1 MTFILLAL
9 PSETPGEDSETIAPD
24 SEPSSSSSSSRSA
37 WTASQIHNQGV
48 MIGDVNLFL
57 PEGPQGEDVECEIM
71 LAEEAYRGK
80 GMGKEALSIL

>member
-1 MTFILLAL
+1 
-9 PSETPGEDSETIAPD
+9 
-24 SEPSSSSSSSRSA
+24 
-37 WTASQIHNQGV
+37 